1 MLSQTLQTGIA
12 RWIIEIFGWDS
23 YLNKNERAKR
33 FLEEA
38 IELNQA
44 MGVSQEDA
52 LRLVNHVYSKPVGDV
67 EQELGGVGITLLALG
82 SALSL
87 DVSALTLREYARI
100 SALPADHFRKRQ
112 AIKAEA
118 GVAMKVGAPN
128 AGA

>member
-33 FLEEA
+33 FFEEA

-87 DVSALTLREYARI
+87 DVSALTLREYERI
-100 SALPADHFRKRQ
+100 STLPADHFRKRQ

-118 GVAMKVGAPN
+118 GVAMVVEPVHVDT
-128 AGA
+128 